1 MKIID
6 EVYVES
12 KSGNEITILLG
23 EMREQYDHRYVI
35 KSGKDIFYTLSRQSA
50 QSKFLKLIAQAKKS

>member
-12 KSGNEITILLG
+12 KSGNETTIRLG
-23 EMREQYDHRYVI
+23 EMQERYDHRYVI
-35 KSGKDIFYTLSRQSA
+35 TSGDDIFYTLSRKSA
-50 QSKFLKLIAQAKKS
+50 QSKFLKLIAQAKK